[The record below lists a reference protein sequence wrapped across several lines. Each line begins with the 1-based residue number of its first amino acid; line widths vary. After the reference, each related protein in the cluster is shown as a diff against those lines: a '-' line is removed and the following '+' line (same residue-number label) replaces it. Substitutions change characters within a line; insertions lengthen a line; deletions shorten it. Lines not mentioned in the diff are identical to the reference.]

1 MNHFAVTG
9 TCAILTGN
17 CLILTERFSPNRW
30 WQEIA
35 ETRATIIHYL
45 GVVPP
50 LLLNQPET
58 PAEKQHRVRFGLGAG
73 VEPELHGVFE
83 QRFGFPLAEV
93 WGMTETGRKI
103 GRAHV

>member
-1 MNHFAVTG
+1 MRISDWSSDV
-9 TCAILTGN
+9 CSSDL
-17 CLILTERFSPNRW
+17 LTERFSPNRW

-83 QRFGFPLAEV
+83 QRFGFPQ
-93 WGMTETGRKI
+93 I
-103 GRAHV
+103 GRASCRERVCQYV